1 MSVSEKI
8 INIKSIVRALEP
20 ELELF
25 RKEFVSQLKSGIFLI
40 DQINRFVVRGQ
51 GKTLRPM
58 VTFLAAKLVG
68 ESTERTIKGTL
79 IVEYLHNATLI
90 HDDIVDDS
98 DKRRGLPSVKKIKGS
113 KVAVLYGDYLL
124 AHSLTAMLDLR
135 DLAVF
140 DILSVCARRLAK
152 GELLQA
158 AKARKLDIDE
168 GVYFQMIADKTAAL
182 MSASSELGGLTGG
195 GDLDQRRALKD
206 YGEMLGMAFQIRDDL
221 LDFEGRAGILGKPVG
236 GDIKEKKITLPLIYA
251 LRESKDGH
259 HKGILKAIKTGK
271 GLKDVVSFV
280 KDSGGLEYADEKAK
294 YYSES
299 AKMHL
304 DIFPDSEEKE
314 MLLCL
319 ADYAVLRDK

>member
-1 MSVSEKI
+1 MTVTEKTINFNTIASSLKSEL
-8 INIKSIVRALEP
+8 S
-20 ELELF
+20 LF
-25 RKEFVSQLKSGIFLI
+25 RSEFVEQLKSGIFLV
-40 DQINRFVVRGQ
+40 DQLNRFIVRGQ

-90 HDDIVDDS
+90 HDDIVDNS
-98 DKRRGLPSVKKIKGS
+98 DKRRGLPSLKKIKGN

-124 AHSLTAMLDLR
+124 AHSLNAMLDLR

-152 GELLQA
+152 GELIQA

-168 GVYFQMIADKTAAL
+168 DIYLQMIADKTAAL
-182 MSASSELGGLTGG
+182 MSASSELGALTGG
-195 GDLDQRRALKD
+195 GDEDQRRALKD
-206 YGEMLGMAFQIRDDL
+206 FGEMLGMAFQIKDDL
-221 LDFEGRAGILGKPVG
+221 LDFEGRSGILGKPVG

-251 LRESKDGH
+251 LRQSNDGNRRE
-259 HKGILKAIKTGK
+259 ILKAIRNSES
-271 GLKDVVSFV
+271 LKKVVKFV
-280 KDSGGLEYADEKAK
+280 RQNGGLEYSREKAE

-299 AKMHL
+299 AKRQL
-304 DIFPDSEEKE
+304 ESFRACDEKE
-314 MLLCL
+314 MLINL
-319 ADYAVLRDK
+319 ADYAVNRNR

>member
-1 MSVSEKI
+1 MTVTEKTINFNTIASSLKSEL
-8 INIKSIVRALEP
+8 S
-20 ELELF
+20 LF
-25 RKEFVSQLKSGIFLI
+25 RSEFVEQLKSGIFLV
-40 DQINRFVVRGQ
+40 DQLNRFIVRGQ

-90 HDDIVDDS
+90 HDDIVDNS
-98 DKRRGLPSVKKIKGS
+98 DKRRGLPSLKKIKGN

-124 AHSLTAMLDLR
+124 AHSLNAMLDWR

-152 GELLQA
+152 GELIQA

-168 GVYFQMIADKTAAL
+168 DIYLQMIADKTAAL
-182 MSASSELGGLTGG
+182 MSASSELGALTGG
-195 GDLDQRRALKD
+195 GDEDQRRALKD
-206 YGEMLGMAFQIRDDL
+206 FGEMLGMAFQIKDDL
-221 LDFEGRAGILGKPVG
+221 LDFEGRSGILGKPVG

-251 LRESKDGH
+251 LRQSNDGNRRE
-259 HKGILKAIKTGK
+259 ILKAIRNSES
-271 GLKDVVSFV
+271 LKKVVKFV
-280 KDSGGLEYADEKAK
+280 RQNGGLEYSREKAE

-299 AKMHL
+299 AKRQL
-304 DIFPDSEEKE
+304 ESFRACDEKE
-314 MLLCL
+314 MLINL
-319 ADYAVLRDK
+319 ADYAVNRNR